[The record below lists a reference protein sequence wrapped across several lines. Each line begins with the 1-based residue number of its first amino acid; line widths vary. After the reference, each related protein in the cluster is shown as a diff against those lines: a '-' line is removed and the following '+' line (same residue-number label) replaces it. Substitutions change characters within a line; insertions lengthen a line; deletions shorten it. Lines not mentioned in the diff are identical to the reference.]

1 MIVHVECLPDETL
14 LRKLGFSRKQ
24 VEHHQG
30 KSRVLA
36 KIRSLT
42 NQVGLI
48 DEDPTSAKHP
58 YEHVLERQDTVNG
71 VTYLT
76 DLQRKNKV
84 LVLQVKLEDW
94 IIAACPKS
102 QIDITTFGLPN
113 RPNDLHSV
121 MNYRIAAFEKLL
133 DALLEAK
140 NPYLL
145 TLSRWLQE

>member
-1 MIVHVECLPDETL
+1 LPDETL
-14 LRKLGFSRKQ
+14 LKKLGFSRKQ

-42 NQVGLI
+42 NQVGLV
-48 DEDPTSAKHP
+48 DEDPTSARHP
-58 YEHVLERQDTVNG
+58 YEHVLEKRDTING

-76 DLQRKNKV
+76 DPQKKNKV

-94 IIAACPKS
+94 IIAACQKS

-121 MNYRIAAFEKLL
+121 LNYRIPAFEKLL
-133 DALLEAK
+133 DALLKAE
-140 NPYLL
+140 NPNLL
-145 TLSRWLQE
+145 ILRSWLQE